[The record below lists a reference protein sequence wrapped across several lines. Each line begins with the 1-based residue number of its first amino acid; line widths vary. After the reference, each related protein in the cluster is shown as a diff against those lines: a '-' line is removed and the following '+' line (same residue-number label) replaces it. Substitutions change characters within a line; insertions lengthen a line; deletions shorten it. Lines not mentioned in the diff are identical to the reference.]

1 MPEEP
6 TDAHLIRRLCIN
18 ASQHISQHWDPL
30 SPPIEK
36 SKSGSWC
43 CRMKSGHGPEDRQPE
58 NPTRKQGRQL
68 SHITQ
73 IPCCP
78 SGILR
83 ETWHKDMQVSWRV
96 DLTSGLI
103 ISKEADE
110 LSQRS
115 VASNMVPPGKM
126 ASELGQETTTPVK
139 ISCPPTGAW
148 SCPQVLPV

>member
-1 MPEEP
+1 MYKCLSTYISTLGPFEP
-6 TDAHLIRRLCIN
+6 SYL
-18 ASQHISQHWDPL
+18 
-30 SPPIEK
+30 K

-83 ETWHKDMQVSWRV
+83 ETWHKDMQISWRV

-115 VASNMVPPGKM
+115 VASNMVPPGKT

-139 ISCPPTGAW
+139 ISCPPAGAW